1 MKRKLLIIAAVVIV
15 VTLALTALLTSEAG
29 LQWALARVAALVP
42 GELRVQTL
50 DGELLGPIHARGL
63 VYRDARTELHI
74 GELVLDW
81 QPGALLRATWHITRL
96 DLDDVQLHR
105 RSPPASA
112 APAPRLSLPLA
123 VELDAVRLTHAA
135 LTLDEADTVTQV
147 RAELS
152 GSGHD
157 TRVRLTQFTIETEHY
172 SVAAAGQIDLAP
184 PYPVDLDL
192 RWSVRVPT
200 LAPIAGHGWLRGDSR
215 RLATEQQLAP
225 PWGARLNASASDVLG
240 ATSWNAT
247 LATADLDPAAWG
259 HGWPAALLRAH
270 IEAQG
275 DRRQL
280 TARGRVG
287 FTRAGRTLDG
297 DVRIRAAD
305 TGVTL

>member
-1 MKRKLLIIAAVVIV
+1 MKRRLLIIAAVVAI

-29 LQWALARVAALVP
+29 LQWAFARAAALAS
-42 GELRVQTL
+42 GELRVQAL
-50 DGELLGPIHARGL
+50 QGNLLGPIRARGI

-96 DLDDVQLHR
+96 ELDDVQLQR
-105 RSPPASA
+105 RSTPASN

-123 VELDAVRLTHAA
+123 VELDAVRLTHA
-135 LTLDEADTVTQV
+135 TFTIDDTDPVTQV

-157 TRVRLTQFTIETEHY
+157 TRVRLTQFTLETEHY

-192 RWSVRVPT
+192 RWSVRVPS
-200 LAPIAGHGWLRGDSR
+200 LAPLTGHGWLRGDNR

-225 PWGARLNASASDVLG
+225 PWSAQLNASATDVLG
-240 ATSWNAT
+240 ASSWNAT
-247 LATADLDPAAWG
+247 LATADLDPATWR
-259 HGWPAALLRAH
+259 HGWPAAMLRAR

-275 DRRQL
+275 DRR
-280 TARGRVG
+280 
-287 FTRAGRTLDG
+287 
-297 DVRIRAAD
+297 
-305 TGVTL
+305 